1 MKPQK
6 FFRDSA
12 DILPVF
18 GDFFDDFIPTGWSK
32 KLNFNNHLPPVNI
45 KETEKDFI
53 VELAAPGFEKKDL
66 DINLQ
71 DGMLTIKSEKKIENK
86 EEKENYFRSEFNYNS
101 FVRTFTV
108 PENVDE
114 KMIEAKF
121 ENGLLTLLLPKTAVQ
136 KVEEAHKIMIS

>member
-32 KLNFNNHLPPVNI
+32 KLNFNNQLPPVNI

-66 DINLQ
+66 DINLK
-71 DGMLTIKSEKKIENK
+71 DGMLTIKSEKKVENK
-86 EEKENYFRSEFNYNS
+86 EENKSENNFA
-101 FVRTFTV
+101 
-108 PENVDE
+108 EN
-114 KMIEAKF
+114 
-121 ENGLLTLLLPKTAVQ
+121 KTAQRINFLNIVFY
-136 KVEEAHKIMIS
+136 ITG

>member
-18 GDFFDDFIPTGWSK
+18 GDIFDDFFPAGWTK
-32 KLNFNNHLPPVNI
+32 KFNLNNNLPPVNI
-45 KETEKDFI
+45 KENEKEFI

-66 DINLQ
+66 DIKLK
-71 DGMLTIKSEKKIENK
+71 DGLLTIKSEKKMENK
-86 EEKENYFRSEFNYNS
+86 VEKENYYRAEFNYNS
-101 FVRTFTV
+101 FVRTFNV

-114 KMIEAKF
+114 KMIQANF
-121 ENGLLTLLLPKTAVQ
+121 ENGLLTLTLPKTVVE

>member
-18 GDFFDDFIPTGWSK
+18 GDFFDDFLPVGWNK
-32 KLNFNNHLPPVNI
+32 KFNFNNNLPPVNI
-45 KETEKDFI
+45 KETEKEFK

-66 DINLQ
+66 DIKIK
-71 DGMLTIKSEKKIENK
+71 DGLLTIKSEKKIENK
-86 EEKENYFRSEFNYNS
+86 EEKENYYRAEFNYNS
-101 FVRTFTV
+101 FVRTFNL
-108 PENVDE
+108 PENVNE
-114 KMIEAKF
+114 KMIQASF
-121 ENGLLTLLLPKTAVQ
+121 ENGLLTLTLPKKVAE